1 MRPIRAR
8 ALKQLHFSHRTD
20 SRFASKPPS
29 QMPRCGTQPENLRA
43 PRGAGAPCGLCAPT
57 RKVTPPDSGARPQLA
72 ILRAPRGAGAPCG
85 LRAPTRKVTPPGL
98 RRAPSTRNLARSP
111 GRRRPV
117 WPPRPN
123 SQSYTAG
130 LRGRALNSQS
140 CALPGAPAPRVAFAP
155 QLAKLRR
162 PDSGVRPRL
171 AILRAPRGAGA
182 PCGLCAPTRK
192 VTPPGLRR
200 APSTRNL
207 ARSPGRR
214 RPVWPLRPN
223 SQSYTARTQGCAL
236 NSQSCALPGRRRP
249 VWPPR
254 PNSLIRHPPTVLLL
268 VRAFQN
274 LRLQGQFFDRS
285 NSRCRDF
292 GVKTSGLPN
301 CCEFWR
307 CLRVELIA
315 RAIDTSFHGKTNLV
329 VAFGGN
335 TPRNYNAGVLVAS
348 DPLAGSSL

>member
-117 WPPRPN
+117 WP
-123 SQSYTAG
+123 
-130 LRGRALNSQS
+130 
-140 CALPGAPAPRVAFAP
+140 
-155 QLAKLRR
+155 
-162 PDSGVRPRL
+162 
-171 AILRAPRGAGA
+171 
-182 PCGLCAPTRK
+182 
-192 VTPPGLRR
+192 
-200 APSTRNL
+200 
-207 ARSPGRR
+207 
-214 RPVWPLRPN
+214 LRPN

-285 NSRCRDF
+285 NSRYRDF